1 MPKNKLAKLLE
12 EARQRGFEDG
22 LWQGLQFGVNLYA
35 ISNNH
40 LYGHGEIRLDRSVA
54 YVQKLVNEVVDVD
67 DPEATEAHINYE
79 MKRIR
84 RKGWRLKEE
93 LEKHGSDAV

>member
-1 MPKNKLAKLLE
+1 MGANKLAQLLA

-22 LWQGLQFGVNLYA
+22 LYQGLQFGVNLTH

-40 LYGHGEIRLDRSVA
+40 VHGHGDKRITRTHT
-54 YVQKLVNEVVDVD
+54 YVQKLVDEVVDVN
-67 DPEATEAHINYE
+67 DPDVTEAHIKQE

-84 RKGWRLKEE
+84 RKTYEE
-93 LEKHGSDAV
+93 DM